1 MTPICADR
9 RAGFTL
15 LEVMVALIIVSLG
28 MMAVSAQL
36 GRFAAASYEMEQK
49 TLASWIASNKIT
61 ELSIAREWPELGTQQ
76 DEIEFANRSW
86 LLRTEVSETDV
97 DNLRRVD
104 VFVMRA
110 DEPEE
115 VVRRLMGFVEP
126 PQQSA
131 GLPRGYGPAG
141 STGERR

>member
-1 MTPICADR
+1 MHAERNT
-9 RAGFTL
+9 GFTL
-15 LEVMVALIIVSLG
+15 LEVMVALIIVSRG

-36 GRFAAASYEMEQK
+36 GRFAAASYDMEQK

-131 GLPRGYGPAG
+131 ALPRGYGPAG